1 MSYGR
6 SNSALRGSM
15 ALSKFKMP
23 GSGTWEQRAGW
34 VVNQL
39 GTDLKLKDFQAAG
52 LVGGLGYESGEFKHL
67 HELGQPEGLGGYGWA
82 QWTGSRRTAFLNWC
96 DEQGLDWRSDEA
108 NYGYLV
114 YDLTHGYKGFLV
126 KLKRT
131 KTLENATHLAH
142 REYETPQEVLDGT
155 ETSYPQRLRY
165 AQRALAGS
173 SGQTPP
179 EPPPP
184 PDIADSKIELD
195 DALLAL
201 APIVR
206 IIQRELN
213 LTVDGDY
220 GSATRVAVRQYLME
234 R

>member
-1 MSYGR
+1 MKS
-6 SNSALRGSM
+6 
-15 ALSKFKMP
+15 KMP
-23 GSGTWEQRAGW
+23 ASGTWEQRAGW

-39 GTDLKLKDFQAAG
+39 GVDLKLKDFQAAG
-52 LVGGLGYESGEFKHL
+52 LVGGFGVESVEFTKL
-67 HELGQPEGLGGYGWA
+67 HETGQPEGQGGYGWA
-82 QWTGSRRTAFLNWC
+82 QWTAKRRNAFLNWC
-96 DEQGLDWRSDEA
+96 DAQGLDWHSDEA
-108 NYGYLV
+108 NYGFLV
-114 YDLTHGYKGFLV
+114 YELTHSYKGFLT

-131 KTLENATHLAH
+131 KTLEDATHLAH

-155 ETSYPQRLRY
+155 ETSYPKRLRY
-165 AQRALAGS
+165 AQRALAGA
-173 SGQTPP
+173 GGEP
-179 EPPPP
+179 EPLPP
-184 PDIADSKIELD
+184 PDIADSKVALD

>member
-1 MSYGR
+1 MS
-6 SNSALRGSM
+6 
-15 ALSKFKMP
+15 KMP
-23 GSGTWEQRAGW
+23 ASGTWEQRAGW

-52 LVGGLGYESGEFKHL
+52 LVGGFGVESGEFKKL
-67 HELGQPEGLGGYGWA
+67 HETDQPEGQGGYGWA
-82 QWTGSRRTAFLNWC
+82 QWTAKRRNAFLRWC

-114 YDLTHGYKGFLV
+114 YDLTHGYKGFLA

-131 KTLENATHLAH
+131 KTLEDATHLAH

-155 ETSYPQRLRY
+155 ETSYPKRLRY
-165 AQRALAGS
+165 AQRALAGA
-173 SGQTPP
+173 GGGPPPP
-179 EPPPP
+179 EPSE
-184 PDIADSKIELD
+184 SKAALD

-201 APIVR
+201 APLVR
-206 IIQRELN
+206 IIQRELG